1 MIKHF
6 LYGIFGL
13 LCFTSFGQKLDA
25 KVSESQILIGQRIT
39 ITYSIDAGKADKIRF
54 TPKSNE
60 IEARAVSENGNLSS
74 EGTNFEIVDD
84 FKDTFIVNQD
94 DKKWIGQYVVT
105 AWDSGLFLLP
115 GPNVIVNDSTL
126 IFPDVNVACYLT
138 DPVDGVDLYDIR
150 ENYAE
155 VPSKPFTIIGFLKT
169 HWWWMTILILG
180 ILVFILY
187 RRHLKRK
194 KELEDIEEERPV
206 SLKERTLI
214 AIQALEDAKLWE
226 QGRLKEHFVELSY
239 ILRSY
244 LTSRYSISLLEKTTY
259 ETTLILTRKG
269 LEKETVDVIIRIL
282 SQSDMV
288 KFAKSEPDAVAILR
302 VSALAKQV
310 VAETSP
316 LDFDNVE

>member
-1 MIKHF
+1 MIKFIIH
-6 LYGIFGL
+6 IVIGL
-13 LCFTSFGQKLDA
+13 LCFHSLGQKLNV
-25 KVSESQILIGQRIT
+25 KVSESQILIGQRTT
-39 ITYSIDAGKADKIRF
+39 ITYSIDAVKADRIQF
-54 TPKSNE
+54 SPKSTE
-60 IEARAVSENGNLSS
+60 LEARAVAENGSLSS
-74 EGTNFEIVDD
+74 DGTNFEIVDD

-115 GPNVIVNDSTL
+115 GPSVIINDSTL
-126 IFPDVNVACYLT
+126 IFPDVNISCYLT

-150 ENYAE
+150 ENYAA
-155 VPSKPFTIIGFLKT
+155 VPSKPFSIIGFLKT
-169 HWWWMTILILG
+169 HWWWIAILIAAVIG
-180 ILVFILY
+180 FTWY
-187 RRHLKRK
+187 KRYKKRK
-194 KELEDIEEERPV
+194 KALEDAEEVNPI

-259 ETTLILTRKG
+259 ETTLILTQKG

-288 KFAKSEPDAVAILR
+288 KFAKSEPDVVAILR
-302 VSALAKQV
+302 VSTLAKQV

-316 LDFDNVE
+316 LDFDNAE